1 MAVEEA
7 TAVLF
12 CAAFA
17 FAALPMLETPAALL
31 LVLLFVE
38 LFAAI
43 LMPGG
48 PASRAATFTL
58 LEVLR
63 LRMVVGPLLLPA

>member
-17 FAALPMLETPAALL
+17 FAALPMLEGALL

-58 LEVLR
+58 LEALR